1 MKKALLV
8 ILSLV
13 MVISFTSCQK
23 DTSAEVLSTFEA
35 FTSQFEVCCAAVDAA
50 GSNLTQNMS
59 TPVTS
64 DYISNNIKAS
74 AVQKAVQAITGDL
87 SIGVP
92 SIVSDTTKT
101 KGQVSRS
108 LEGNADIRKYENV
121 TIVYNYSSNTV
132 SDTTEGT
139 FTINGTYTKEADGE
153 NGVENF
159 SWKFTI
165 NGEEYDISCTTDVT
179 EKFTSAYVNGQSVNV
194 ALLNSQDYL
203 QILSARN

>member
-35 FTSQFEVCCAAVDAA
+35 FTSQFEICSSAIKAA
-50 GSNLTQNMS
+50 GSKTTS
-59 TPVTS
+59 TV
-64 DYISNNIKAS
+64 K
-74 AVQKAVQAITGDL
+74 KAVQAISGDL
-87 SIGVP
+87 SIDVS
-92 SIVSDTTKT
+92 SIVSDETKT
-101 KGQVSRS
+101 KGTIT
-108 LEGNADIRKYENV
+108 GNDYDV
-121 TIVYNYSSNTV
+121 TIAYNYTSSTV
-132 SDTTEGT
+132 TTAKEGT
-139 FTINGTYTKEADGE
+139 LTVVGTYTKNDNDETGI
-153 NGVENF
+153 VSY

-203 QILSARN
+203 QIFSSEN